1 MAKIKNSH
9 AVQGRHIY
17 ARASYLYQAASYLS
31 GQSGKVQS
39 PAPTNPAA
47 SSSGLDF
54 EKDDAGKK
62 ASQNLSRQALVDMRA
77 VCLKSQI
84 RQTPAIKRTVCKFC
98 DTLLVEGQTCVSVV
112 ENRSAGG
119 RKPWADVLVI
129 QCRTCGRA
137 KRFPVSAQRQ
147 KRVPLREKQPKEAQ
161 DSKPDAVEEKEVD
174 MAEPISPT

>member
-1 MAKIKNSH
+1 MAKIKNAH

-31 GQSGKVQS
+31 SQACEVQQSQSAPSDRGLEMDGCGKR
-39 PAPTNPAA
+39 A
-47 SSSGLDF
+47 L
-54 EKDDAGKK
+54 
-62 ASQNLSRQALVDMRA
+62 QNLSRQALVDMRA

-84 RQTPAIKRTVCKFC
+84 RQTPVIKKTVCKFC

-119 RKPWADVLVI
+119 RKPWADVMVI

-137 KRFPVSAQRQ
+137 KRYPVSAQRQ
-147 KRVPLREKQPKEAQ
+147 KRLPLREKQPRPAQ
-161 DSKPDAVEEKEVD
+161 DVKQDVVEEREVD